1 MDIILGVFGKN
12 YTLALAA
19 AIVIAITQLIGLIG
33 SITDP
38 VLRGSERIDI
48 QDYANSRD
56 YLGSIIFKLVTVN
69 NLSAIAYVL
78 AVATA
83 LTLWNDGNIYTAAL
97 YWNLASLTS
106 IPFLAYKVK
115 MMHDIGVKMRF
126 PTGNIIKYLASS
138 TLMLMLVLA
147 LKNVLKP
154 YFPGNVFG
162 LISQVLLLTILGALF
177 YAALVLLTDD
187 YARKI
192 YRETIRS
199 LSFGTRIGLCDPV

>member
-1 MDIILGVFGKN
+1 MDIILGIFGKN
-12 YTLALAA
+12 YTPALAA
-19 AIVIAITQLIGLIG
+19 AIIIAIAQLIGLIG

-56 YLGSIIFKLVTVN
+56 YLGSTIFKLVTVN

-83 LTLWNDGNIYTAAL
+83 LTFWNDGNIYTAAL
-97 YWNLASLTS
+97 YWNLASFTS

-138 TLMLMLVLA
+138 TLMLMLLLA

-162 LISQVLLLTILGALF
+162 LISQALLLTILGALF

-199 LSFGTRIGLCDPV
+199 LSFGTRIGLRDPV